1 MTVVACGKT
10 EFSTHV
16 MYWLFVLTTKKR
28 HFCCENFLHVQI
40 LTKFVHNENFL
51 IEI

>member
-16 MYWLFVLTTKKR
+16 MYWLFILTTKKK
-28 HFCCENFLHVQI
+28 FCCENVSHVQI
-40 LTKFVHNENFL
+40 LTKFVHDENFL